1 MAANIK
7 KLVADG
13 FLDLDDLMDG
23 RWDTIRT
30 IATYNG
36 DRNKEKPHEV
46 CLQIAISH
54 GITAYR
60 WVDYIECEVCD
71 MGSPMLGRRAC
82 VQDAKEYAKREHR
95 EVGE

>member
-1 MAANIK
+1 MAANIR
-7 KLVADG
+7 KLVDDG
-13 FLDLDDLMDG
+13 FLDLDTLMEEK
-23 RWDTIRT
+23 WDTIAV
-30 IATYNG
+30 IAKYNG
-36 DRNKEKPHEV
+36 SRDEKEPHEV
-46 CLQIAISH
+46 VLQIAISH